1 MRRRIITATAL
12 GAIGLLA
19 LSACSPGG
27 GGGGRDS
34 RGDIT
39 IWYSNNEAEIE
50 WGKQM
55 VEAWNADH
63 PDEQI
68 KAQEIPAGESSE
80 AVDRRCDHRRQRP
93 MPRLQHLAGR
103 GAGLREA
110 GRPREPVGVRRR

>member
-1 MRRRIITATAL
+1 MRRRIIITTAL

-27 GGGGRDS
+27 GGGGKDS

-55 VEAWNADH
+55 VEAWNADN

-80 AVDRRCDHRRQRP
+80 ATIARRSPPATPHASSTTP
-93 MPRLQHLAGR
+93 H
-103 GAGLREA
+103 
-110 GRPREPVGVRRR
+110 RPRCRGSRSRAAS

>member
-1 MRRRIITATAL
+1 MRRRIITTTAL

-19 LSACSPGG
+19 LSACSAGG
-27 GGGGRDS
+27 NEGGNES

-63 PDEQI
+63 PAATTVQLADGAWHNVI
-68 KAQEIPAGESSE
+68 AMRIC
-80 AVDRRCDHRRQRP
+80 DR
-93 MPRLQHLAGR
+93 A
-103 GAGLREA
+103 E
-110 GRPREPVGVRRR
+110 V

>member
-1 MRRRIITATAL
+1 MQRRIIPATAV
-12 GAIGLLA
+12 AAGLLA
-19 LSACSPGG
+19 LTACSPGG
-27 GGGGRDS
+27 ETGTES

-68 KAQEIPAGESSE
+68 KAQEIPAGDSSE
-80 AVDRRCDHRRQRP
+80 ATISAAITAC
-93 MPRLQHLAGR
+93 
-103 GAGLREA
+103 
-110 GRPREPVGVRRR
+110 